1 MKGIARVTARF
12 PIASLVA
19 GSLLLGGCHSSSV
32 AGDVDAG
39 SSPADAAADPWG
51 CLDQPG
57 EVPST
62 SPVAI
67 TFKIF
72 DAINAITTAGPNGG
86 SDFDVL
92 SFVPLPGILLQACDP
107 SSPSCQAA
115 AAPSATTDDA
125 GEATLTVPGDFS
137 GFFELTGTTYFP
149 TNVYLGQLLA
159 DASTFAPPAGML
171 ETTQGVLIAS
181 SLDVPLELDASAGV
195 GLTFFQVYDC
205 FDRHGLGVEFTL
217 SADAGPSTVQFYL
230 QDNFPSR
237 AATETDSLGTGG
249 AINVPAGPMTVT
261 ATLSGTKRTIGSAK
275 VVVLAG
281 GATFAWLRVRAH

>member
-1 MKGIARVTARF
+1 M
-12 PIASLVA
+12 
-19 GSLLLGGCHSSSV
+19 
-32 AGDVDAG
+32 
-39 SSPADAAADPWG
+39 
-51 CLDQPG
+51 
-57 EVPST
+57 
-62 SPVAI
+62 

-72 DAINAITTAGPNGG
+72 DAINAVTTAGPVGG

-92 SFVPLPGILLQACDP
+92 SFVPLPGIVLQACDP
-107 SSPSCQAA
+107 SSPGCQTP
-115 AAPSATTDDA
+115 AAPPVTTDDA
-125 GEATLTVPGDFS
+125 GEATFTVPGNFN
-137 GFFELTGTTYFP
+137 GFLELTGTGYFP
-149 TNVYLGQLLA
+149 TSVYLGQLLA

-181 SLDVPLELDASAGV
+181 SLGVPLDLDASAGV

-205 FDRHGLGVEFTL
+205 FDRHGLGVEFAL

-261 ATLSGTKRTIGSAK
+261 ATLAGTARTLGTAK
-275 VVVLAG
+275 VVVIAG